1 MLGVETGMIN
11 STTQYGLSGMQSAY
25 QGMTRAA
32 TDIAGLNN
40 RTQDAGADIN
50 AAIGGYAQPLVEL
63 HTNLTLFDA
72 SANVVSTAD
81 DLIGALLD
89 VTA

>member
-50 AAIGGYAQPLVEL
+50 AAIGPG
-63 HTNLTLFDA
+63 
-72 SANVVSTAD
+72 
-81 DLIGALLD
+81 
-89 VTA
+89 